1 MEKLDSRK
9 VVVCDL
15 STNKIYFLSV
25 DFPHY
30 DVDEVDAI
38 DIAELNN
45 KNLENY
51 IEKEMGLDLNFVDY
65 TIFSDNKP
73 LTIYGKEDKPIAYI
87 D

>member
-1 MEKLDSRK
+1 MEETIAYK

-15 STNKIYFLSV
+15 STNSVHFLTAN
-25 DFPHY
+25 FPY
-30 DVDEVDAI
+30 RDVDDEGAI

-45 KNLENY
+45 KDLENY